1 MKTFFVFQVFCSIFA
16 GSNSLEIMTQREI
29 IIECAS
35 KMFVAQGVKAV
46 RMDDIAQEL
55 SMSKRTLYELFGD
68 KEELLYQSLLH
79 FLVEGQKRRNEQC
92 RSVENSLEI
101 MLLCLRD
108 MVAYAPV
115 SCRLRTNLKRFYP
128 SVFER
133 LENDAHANSQSD
145 LRRWVKECVAS
156 GYFTTTADSELVIR
170 VLQDSV
176 QGIMLVD
183 KFDTVDN
190 IHLVSKI
197 TYAIVI
203 FIRGLCTVSGI
214 EVIDRC
220 FDKYFGNIQSID
232 TL

>member
-1 MKTFFVFQVFCSIFA
+1 
-16 GSNSLEIMTQREI
+16 MTQREN

-35 KMFVAQGVKAV
+35 RMFVTQGVKAV

-79 FLVEGQKRRNEQC
+79 FLIEGQRRRNEQC
-92 RSVENSLEI
+92 GNVENSLEV

-108 MVAYAPV
+108 MIAYAPV
-115 SCRLRTNLKRFYP
+115 SSRLRTNLKRFYP

-156 GYFTTTADSELVIR
+156 GYFTATADSELVIR

-176 QGIMLVD
+176 QGIMLAD
-183 KFDTVDN
+183 KLDTADTV
-190 IHLVSKI
+190 HMVSKI

-220 FDKYFGNIQSID
+220 FDKYFGNIPSTD

>member
-79 FLVEGQKRRNEQC
+79 FLVEGHKRRNEQC

-101 MLLCLRD
+101 MLLSLRD
-108 MVAYAPV
+108 MIAYAPV
-115 SCRLRTNLKRFYP
+115 ACRLRTNLKRFYP

-190 IHLVSKI
+190 VHLVSKI

>member
-1 MKTFFVFQVFCSIFA
+1 MFFKFFCSIFA

-79 FLVEGQKRRNEQC
+79 FLVEGHKRRNEQC

>member
-101 MLLCLRD
+101 MLLSLRD
-108 MVAYAPV
+108 MIAYAPV
-115 SCRLRTNLKRFYP
+115 ACRLRTNLKRFYP

-190 IHLVSKI
+190 VHLVSKI

>member
-101 MLLCLRD
+101 MLLSLRD
-108 MVAYAPV
+108 MIAYAPV
-115 SCRLRTNLKRFYP
+115 ACRLRTNLKRFYP

>member
-108 MVAYAPV
+108 MIAYAPV

-145 LRRWVKECVAS
+145 LRCWVKECVAS